1 MADEGSIE
9 GKVVDVS
16 AIVAAP
22 EAFAALTRLVDTAG
36 KYVAIHE
43 EEARKREALRT
54 YRETEV
60 ATIKAA
66 EGTLQRYFAN
76 IFSERREIYQHLFRA
91 MDHALE
97 SGDTESLHSV
107 VTGIV
112 DLAKDS
118 PLAAAG
124 DLSKLRAAFDDP
136 NQVWSF

>member
-54 YRETEV
+54 YR
-60 ATIKAA
+60 A
-66 EGTLQRYFAN
+66 
-76 IFSERREIYQHLFRA
+76 
-91 MDHALE
+91 
-97 SGDTESLHSV
+97 
-107 VTGIV
+107 
-112 DLAKDS
+112 
-118 PLAAAG
+118 
-124 DLSKLRAAFDDP
+124 
-136 NQVWSF
+136 WSRH